1 MLKRIIKLR
10 SPKFHDIPGWCLD
23 SGVYAFDMSEPP
35 SKKRKTILDFFRRKE
50 KGNKKD
56 SVEKKEAPLDSVM
69 SSADS
74 KSKESQITPSDKPSS
89 SKDFSRSVSDENKH
103 AQSAVGPLQ
112 EGGSSVSG
120 GASMYGGASR
130 KGDVSRTDSQ
140 NSYCSSDGDPTQEY
154 DMLQDFTDPH
164 IPDIPDHKPSQ
175 KRDDSLW
182 KGKSLGS
189 LYRNPPEMNLL
200 PPLKSHPDHH
210 VLIKLPYKYDPKER
224 PLPHPHHYTDKWDS
238 YHVRM
243 PCSNQSEFPVNNKI
257 RRRWDIIES
266 ALRKPIPGPLE
277 LADAIS
283 KYNTRLTDKN
293 FRVLTE
299 FCFDILSNSERT
311 QFFDVILPKTI
322 KLALSLPHLIT
333 QPIPLL
339 KREKNK
345 SITLSQEQ
353 IACLLANAFLC
364 TFPRRNARGKS
375 AEYHNYPSI
384 NFNSLYDGDPRY
396 QDVKLE
402 KLKCIFNYFRRVTTA
417 MPAGVVTFTRQ
428 CVDKFPDW
436 KNLGDTLTDIH
447 VSAEGTIE
455 DDGDGL
461 LQVDFANKYMG
472 GGVLGMGAVQEEIRF
487 LICPEMI
494 VTRLFTECLE
504 KNESLI
510 MKGCERFS
518 NYSGYAGK
526 FKWAGDF
533 VDKTLRDQWGRLF
546 TDVVAID
553 ALIIREFSHQ
563 FKMGSVLREINKA
576 YSGFFVPHYNFVT
589 QPPLP
594 AVCTGNWGCGAFGGD
609 KRLKALIQLIAA
621 TQARREVCYF
631 TFDDSLLRDEL
642 YDIHVYLTKTN
653 PMGIGN
659 ILTLIEQYGK
669 KITDSK
675 QFKKTTNLF
684 QYIPKVFDGTL
695 ENTDSEPESPGF
707 TRSDSREMQYQGAGG
722 EDELDGHSNTAGKST
737 LHKSNSLD
745 YKAHTP

>member
-1 MLKRIIKLR
+1 
-10 SPKFHDIPGWCLD
+10 
-23 SGVYAFDMSEPP
+23 MSEPP

-56 SVEKKEAPLDSVM
+56 SVEKKEARLDSVM
-69 SSADS
+69 SSSADS

-89 SKDFSRSVSDENKH
+89 SKGFSRSVSDENKH

-154 DMLQDFTDPH
+154 DMLQDFTDPPT
-164 IPDIPDHKPSQ
+164 PDIPDHKPSQ

-243 PCSNQSEFPVNNKI
+243 PCSNQSEFPINNKI

-293 FRVLTE
+293 FRILTE

-311 QFFDVILPKTI
+311 QFFDVILPKMI

-375 AEYHNYPSI
+375 AEYYNY
-384 NFNSLYDGDPRY
+384 
-396 QDVKLE
+396 Q
-402 KLKCIFNYFRRVTTA
+402 
-417 MPAGVVTFTRQ
+417 
-428 CVDKFPDW
+428 
-436 KNLGDTLTDIH
+436 
-447 VSAEGTIE
+447 
-455 DDGDGL
+455 
-461 LQVDFANKYMG
+461 
-472 GGVLGMGAVQEEIRF
+472 
-487 LICPEMI
+487 
-494 VTRLFTECLE
+494 
-504 KNESLI
+504 
-510 MKGCERFS
+510 
-518 NYSGYAGK
+518 
-526 FKWAGDF
+526 
-533 VDKTLRDQWGRLF
+533 
-546 TDVVAID
+546 
-553 ALIIREFSHQ
+553 
-563 FKMGSVLREINKA
+563 
-576 YSGFFVPHYNFVT
+576 
-589 QPPLP
+589 
-594 AVCTGNWGCGAFGGD
+594 
-609 KRLKALIQLIAA
+609 
-621 TQARREVCYF
+621 
-631 TFDDSLLRDEL
+631 
-642 YDIHVYLTKTN
+642 
-653 PMGIGN
+653 
-659 ILTLIEQYGK
+659 
-669 KITDSK
+669 
-675 QFKKTTNLF
+675 
-684 QYIPKVFDGTL
+684 
-695 ENTDSEPESPGF
+695 
-707 TRSDSREMQYQGAGG
+707 
-722 EDELDGHSNTAGKST
+722 
-737 LHKSNSLD
+737 
-745 YKAHTP
+745 